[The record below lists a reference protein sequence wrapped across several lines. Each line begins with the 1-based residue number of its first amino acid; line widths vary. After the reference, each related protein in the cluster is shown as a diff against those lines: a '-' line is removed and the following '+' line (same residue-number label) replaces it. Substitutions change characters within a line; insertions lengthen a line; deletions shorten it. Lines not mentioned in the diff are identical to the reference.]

1 MEVNH
6 HIALDLL
13 RKANT
18 QETASA
24 IFTEKIL
31 HKPLHLRPTSPD
43 PNHQDARAHRRLQRL
58 RKKEKARRR
67 QKPKPL
73 SAKEKRVTGI
83 YEISKE
89 SQNYDIYVPLYQMW
103 LGYIWEILG
112 MVIGKQTWVTAQAA
126 GAKLASADFHGAK
139 LMVVRSK
146 CVNTVG
152 LKGIVVRD
160 TKFTFKIIT
169 EKNELK
175 TIPKTHT
182 IFRFSIPQP
191 DAATEV
197 SEPEAT
203 KDIPDDGPGTSDL
216 IFELHGSSFEHRAI
230 DRATKKF
237 KQRNMTEL

>member
-1 MEVNH
+1 MEVNLH
-6 HIALDLL
+6 PALELL
-13 RKANT
+13 KRAHPP
-18 QETASA
+18 ETASA

-43 PNHQDARAHRRLQRL
+43 PNRQDARAHRRLHRL
-58 RKKEKARRR
+58 RKKEKAKRR

-73 SAKEKRVTGI
+73 SAKEKRITGI
-83 YEISKE
+83 YDINKE
-89 SQNYDIYVPLYQMW
+89 SQNYGIYVPLYRMW
-103 LGYIWEILG
+103 LAYIWEILG
-112 MVIGKQTWVTAQAA
+112 MVKGKQTWVTAQAA

-146 CVNTVG
+146 CVSTVG
-152 LKGIVVRD
+152 LRGIVVRD
-160 TKFTFKIIT
+160 TKFTFQIIT

-182 IFRFSIPQP
+182 VFRFQIPQP
-191 DAATEV
+191 DAIDKVADPDE
-197 SEPEAT
+197 T
-203 KDIPDDGPGTSDL
+203 KDISADEMRPNALT
-216 IFELHGSSFEHRAI
+216 FELHGSSFEQRAI